1 MRKEGK
7 PCGNKTP
14 PQKTMHQ
21 KKKMAAARQLCSSLQ
36 DDPAKSETLLTES
49 LHEDVEIFM
58 DMMKSFGNL
67 SSLVPLDPVD
77 PSAPENIPFWWKWNQ
92 MPSLIL

>member
-7 PCGNKTP
+7 PRRNKTRH
-14 PQKTMHQ
+14 QKIMYQ
-21 KKKMAAARQLCSSLQ
+21 KKKMVAARKLCSSLQ
-36 DDPAKSETLLTES
+36 DNPQSLKCLLTES
-49 LHEDVEIFM
+49 LREDVEIFM
-58 DMMKSFGNL
+58 DLMKSFGNL

-77 PSAPENIPFWWKWNQ
+77 PSAPGNIPFWWKWNQ